1 MRYLTILFIFFGL
14 KLNAQEIILLDALTE
29 LPIEGVSVS
38 SKTKDLG
45 VISNNMGITNLSV
58 FSSKE
63 TLIIQHIAYQ
73 KIEQIKSSIQQK
85 TIFLVLKTHSLE
97 NVEITESKESLKSTL
112 IVLIQNIALIIPTL
126 GVDSP

>member
-85 TIFLVLKTHSLE
+85 TIFLVLKTHLRKAFGRDSVFLVRK
-97 NVEITESKESLKSTL
+97 NGKALARSGKQTE
-112 IVLIQNIALIIPTL
+112 Q
-126 GVDSP
+126 GRSPRLSA